1 MVVVEP
7 ITTNKHTFGF
17 KGFVVVVVFK
27 GMSPLDRLLMLP
39 VTSAGVLVA
48 RAI

>member
-17 KGFVVVVVFK
+17 KGFFVVVFK